1 MTEKEILEII
11 KKHPEVILEIIYS
24 SSVATKQ
31 DIKILYRK
39 LSLNLEKKLEESKTK
54 IEKALENKLEEKIF
68 QIEKALENRLEEKR
82 LEIEKTIKIEIE
94 KIISQFQLEIEKLRA
109 ESNERMS
116 QMENQFR
123 LEIEKLRAEMEIKL
137 QAMKNS
143 LLKWIIGLILAQTLT
158 IVLTIL
164 MAVALK

>member
-11 KKHPEVILEIIYS
+11 KKHPEVILELIYS

-39 LSLNLEKKLEESKTK
+39 LSLNLGKK
-54 IEKALENKLEEKIF
+54 
-68 QIEKALENRLEEKR
+68 LEEKR

-94 KIISQFQLEIEKLRA
+94 KIRNEFQLEIEKLRA
-109 ESNERMS
+109 ESNERMN
-116 QMENQFR
+116 QLENQIR
-123 LEIEKLRAEMEIKL
+123 LEIEKIRAESNERTNRLESQIKLEIEKLRSETEIKL

-143 LLKWIIGLILAQTLT
+143 LLKWIIGLILGQT
-158 IVLTIL
+158 IAIL
-164 MAVALK
+164 IAITLK

>member
-1 MTEKEILEII
+1 MIEKEIII
-11 KKHPEVILEIIYS
+11 
-24 SSVATKQ
+24 ATKK

-39 LSLNLEKKLEESKTK
+39 LSLNLGKK
-54 IEKALENKLEEKIF
+54 
-68 QIEKALENRLEEKR
+68 LEEKR
-82 LEIEKTIKIEIE
+82 LEIEKTIRIEIE
-94 KIISQFQLEIEKLRA
+94 KIRSEFQLEIEKIRA

-116 QMENQFR
+116 QMENKFR
-123 LEIEKLRAEMEIKL
+123 LEIEKIRAEIEIKL

-158 IVLTIL
+158 IL